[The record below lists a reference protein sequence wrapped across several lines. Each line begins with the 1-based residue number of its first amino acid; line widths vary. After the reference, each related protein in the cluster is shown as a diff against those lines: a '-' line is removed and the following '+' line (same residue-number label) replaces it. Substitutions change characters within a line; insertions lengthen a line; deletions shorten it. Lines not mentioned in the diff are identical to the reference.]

1 MQSFSVYLV
10 PNKIDVFTGMSAEWK
25 SERYR
30 RVYNRNLK
38 IYRGVDNRIDLQVR
52 NTDQKPAN
60 LLGRTLVFTLI
71 EREQQKKLVEKDC
84 SVLDDTYGRYF
95 VSLSDTELSGIEPGL
110 YEFTLKSE
118 SRQAIDSD
126 YHRVTDERL
135 LYVDSQ
141 YDAFG
146 TIEIY
151 GSVSGEVR
159 ASQTVRE
166 FSRSLDITNNIDFF
180 TSGLIDARP
189 EVGDPQSLHTFQ
201 LFFNVYE
208 GDVTI
213 QGSISDSGNPHVW
226 SDIETFPVDVNDTVM
241 YRNITGKYNWF
252 RVRHTPNRGSTIAE
266 FVVAQTLLL
275 TYTVSIRSAG
285 RGYNVGETIT
295 VRGNN
300 LGGEL
305 TTNDLTITVTGI
317 DSIGAITSVSWTG
330 LSYNGVKTFVVS
342 GEEPN
347 RGSVDKILYR

>member
-146 TIEIY
+146 TIEI
-151 GSVSGEVR
+151 
-159 ASQTVRE
+159 
-166 FSRSLDITNNIDFF
+166 
-180 TSGLIDARP
+180 
-189 EVGDPQSLHTFQ
+189 
-201 LFFNVYE
+201 
-208 GDVTI
+208 
-213 QGSISDSGNPHVW
+213 
-226 SDIETFPVDVNDTVM
+226 
-241 YRNITGKYNWF
+241 
-252 RVRHTPNRGSTIAE
+252 
-266 FVVAQTLLL
+266 
-275 TYTVSIRSAG
+275 
-285 RGYNVGETIT
+285 
-295 VRGNN
+295 
-300 LGGEL
+300 
-305 TTNDLTITVTGI
+305 
-317 DSIGAITSVSWTG
+317 
-330 LSYNGVKTFVVS
+330 
-342 GEEPN
+342 
-347 RGSVDKILYR
+347 